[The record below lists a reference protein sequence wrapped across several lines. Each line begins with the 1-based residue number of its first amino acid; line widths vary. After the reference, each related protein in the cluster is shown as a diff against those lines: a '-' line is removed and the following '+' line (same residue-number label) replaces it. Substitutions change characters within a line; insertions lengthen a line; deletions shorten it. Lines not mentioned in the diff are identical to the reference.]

1 MDHRTQDEQL
11 EQRSRLEDR
20 KRKRNKKKRRRRR
33 MLQRLIPVIVA
44 IVLMVAVLVVCIMTG
59 VFEKYSYSTERAD
72 LFEYFSIYNQEDV
85 AVITNNELTDL
96 KAKLYDGTIYLD
108 YDTIQQTMFDRFYYD
123 VNDSALL
130 YTTATDVIS
139 IPIGSTSYYVSGT
152 PQDVGYVIV
161 RNEGDQLYIAL
172 DYMKN
177 YAAFSYELYEG
188 EPYRMDLSYEWG
200 TNRLADVA
208 KDNHIRTLGGI
219 KSAILKDV
227 KKGDTV
233 IVINE
238 MEEWSEVRTTDGI
251 IGYIENKRL
260 ENYREETLTPVAAIP
275 EEVYPNISKDYPIN
289 LVWHQVTN
297 ETANEKLSEMM
308 EGVSGVN
315 TISPTWFA
323 LSDNEGN
330 FTSLASTAYVEQAH
344 AMGLEVWALV
354 DDFTNSVDTYEIFS
368 HSAKRAHLIE
378 QLMSTVATYSLDGL
392 NIDFEQ
398 ISAETGPHYIQ
409 FLRELSIQCRKN
421 GIVLSVDNYV
431 PREFT
436 AHYNREEQGRVV
448 DYVVVMGYD
457 EHWGG
462 SEESGSVASLGFV
475 KEGIEQTLQVVPA
488 DKIINALPY
497 YTRIWVETPKTEE
510 EIALE
515 DPAAETYVPYHLSSE
530 AMSMQGAANA
540 VERAGVTATWD
551 DVTAQNYAE
560 YERDGSTYKVWLEDD
575 ASITA
580 KMQAIQSYNIAGIAG
595 WKLGLQNNSVWPIIS
610 EYLN

>member
-1 MDHRTQDEQL
+1 MNDRTQDEQL
-11 EQRSRLEDR
+11 EQRSKLEDR

-297 ETANEKLSEMM
+297 ETANGKLSEMM

-330 FTSLASTAYVEQAH
+330 FTSLASTSYVEQAH

-378 QLMSTVATYSLDGL
+378 QLMSTAATYSLDGL

-398 ISAETGPHYIQ
+398 ISTEAGPHYIQ

-431 PREFT
+431 PREST

-448 DYVVVMGYD
+448 DYVVIMGYD

-475 KEGIEQTLQVVPA
+475 KDGIEQTLQVVPA
-488 DKIINALPY
+488 EKIINALPY

-515 DPAAETYVPYHLSSE
+515 DPTAETYIPYHLSSE
-530 AMSMQGAANA
+530 AMSMKGAANA
-540 VERAGVTATWD
+540 IEKAGVTATWD

-580 KMQAIQSYNIAGIAG
+580 KMQAIQGYNIAGIAG
-595 WKLGLQNNSVWPIIS
+595 WKLGLQTNSVWPIIS